1 MDADAAKAAV
11 EVNPWQ
17 VEFYNKAR
25 QTWAEHGELIRLP
38 ENEQSQ
44 LIKSVTAVGAAV
56 AKRKPSLEQAYDV
69 FAAAAKRTK

>member
-1 MDADAAKAAV
+1 
-11 EVNPWQ
+11 
-17 VEFYNKAR
+17 
-25 QTWAEHGELIRLP
+25 
-38 ENEQSQ
+38 